1 MEDILIFPYSG
12 TAVEALDCLDTQ
24 WNCVGFISDDV
35 EVIGTKKFGIEIF
48 RRDGF
53 KKFRNA
59 RVLAVHGSPASFL
72 QREDILLSLGVEP
85 ERFATVIHPKSS
97 ISKNAKIGR
106 NVLIMAGVV
115 VAANAILGDH
125 VVVLPNAVI
134 HHDSHI
140 EDLTLIG
147 ANVTIAGG
155 VKVGRNSYIGAAS
168 SIKNGIQLGEK
179 MLVGMGANVVSS
191 FSERATIAGNPA
203 RVLS

>member
-1 MEDILIFPYSG
+1 
-12 TAVEALDCLDTQ
+12 
-24 WNCVGFISDDV
+24 
-35 EVIGTKKFGIEIF
+35 
-48 RRDGF
+48 
-53 KKFRNA
+53 
-59 RVLAVHGSPASFL
+59 
-72 QREDILLSLGVEP
+72 
-85 ERFATVIHPKSS
+85 
-97 ISKNAKIGR
+97 
-106 NVLIMAGVV
+106 MAGVV